1 MSSLGII
8 IDGFYID
15 CLAPGNVI
23 NDRRH
28 DEPPFFFF
36 LSPVWQIRSVNVAYS
51 STARYSSSNFEAG
64 LSEHKG
70 SVEIFSNT
78 ILRKSRTL
86 FTFYFENTIGK
97 VLGI

>member
-28 DEPPFFFF
+28 DEPPFFLSFSSLANPFSKGPFNYYVDKMRREGVKKCLF
-36 LSPVWQIRSVNVAYS
+36 LSMLS
-51 STARYSSSNFEAG
+51 SGYKNCSIDTNAM
-64 LSEHKG
+64 K
-70 SVEIFSNT
+70 
-78 ILRKSRTL
+78 
-86 FTFYFENTIGK
+86 
-97 VLGI
+97 

>member
-28 DEPPFFFF
+28 DEPPFF
-36 LSPVWQIRSVNVAYS
+36 LSFSSLANPFSNVAYYS
-51 STARYSSSNFEAG
+51 STASYSSSNFEAG
-64 LSEHKG
+64 PVEHKG
-70 SVEIFSNT
+70 SVEISSNT
-78 ILRKSRTL
+78 ILQKSNNFPYIWIDTL
-86 FTFYFENTIGK
+86 MYK
-97 VLGI
+97 Y